1 MQIHYKRC
9 KKKIKKSSEIHLEKD
24 IKIAQLQKQLKE
36 VNGPISLILFE
47 RFENNFNK
55 AEMKMIR
62 SIRSGQ
68 SRDSSFVLCIMKA
81 HYKDNEIQKLYER
94 SVTGKKQKGKTKN
107 AITPP
112 KKNIIEQMLKERLA
126 SEVEDNDETIKRL
139 AALNRL
145 IRHSIVNILKRLK
158 QSKNT
163 NHQAI
168 HKVFN
173 SASHTIQS
181 YPQTNHA
188 HNFQTPNS
196 AAHTIQ
202 PYSAQYSQSYSPD
215 NNHRPY
221 FNHTQSFQTV
231 NYSTC
236 LITCTYTP
244 YTAMCLCAIWD
255 QLYNTTRVTCGSD
268 VTNCFI

>member
-168 HKVFN
+168 HKVFKHQILHHIPFN
-173 SASHTIQS
+173 HIPKPIMHTIFKHQILRHIPFS
-181 YPQTNHA
+181 HILRNIRNHIHQTIIIDRI
-188 HNFQTPNS
+188 S
-196 AAHTIQ
+196 
-202 PYSAQYSQSYSPD
+202 
-215 NNHRPY
+215 
-221 FNHTQSFQTV
+221 
-231 NYSTC
+231 
-236 LITCTYTP
+236 ITHKVFK
-244 YTAMCLCAIWD
+244 L
-255 QLYNTTRVTCGSD
+255 
-268 VTNCFI
+268 